1 VTTSHRGTRSGWG
14 QLRAAPLEDRTAA
27 AAPTSGGGSSSTDD
41 EDDGPPASC
50 SSTQRTGGDQ
60 HPAEGNQNAHP
71 SDECNHDDSARTGG
85 RKGRHA
91 TGLL

>member
-1 VTTSHRGTRSGWG
+1 VTTSRGTRSGCG
-14 QLRAAPLEDRTAA
+14 QLRAAPLGDRTAA
-27 AAPTSGGGSSSTDD
+27 AAPTSGGGSSTDG

-50 SSTQRTGGDQ
+50 SSTQRTGGDH
-60 HPAEGNQNAHP
+60 HPAERNQNAHP

-91 TGLL
+91 SGLL